1 MPYGLDGTPVD
12 EVAVRTLLGR
22 NVTILLG
29 ELDTASAD
37 EDSNVRDTSE
47 TRSQG
52 KNRLERGKHY
62 FQLGQREARR
72 LGTAFNWRLAIV
84 HKANHK
90 AGEILPSVVPFLFAN
105 DTPLCEPAEA
115 ASQIVFSAFKF
126 DPPAGQA
133 GDFNHDGRRVGVEDE
148 YVTLRNTGQI
158 PLCIS
163 GWTLGD
169 ADEKWR
175 HVFPLGTRLKPGESL
190 MVFGGGIPT
199 GDFDA
204 QVQWARSGQLSLSND
219 GDNIELR
226 DLAGR
231 LVQSITW

>member
-1 MPYGLDGTPVD
+1 
-12 EVAVRTLLGR
+12 
-22 NVTILLG
+22 
-29 ELDTASAD
+29 
-37 EDSNVRDTSE
+37 
-47 TRSQG
+47 
-52 KNRLERGKHY
+52 
-62 FQLGQREARR
+62 
-72 LGTAFNWRLAIV
+72 
-84 HKANHK
+84 
-90 AGEILPSVVPFLFAN
+90 
-105 DTPLCEPAEA
+105 
-115 ASQIVFSAFKF
+115 
-126 DPPAGQA
+126 
-133 GDFNHDGRRVGVEDE
+133 VEDE